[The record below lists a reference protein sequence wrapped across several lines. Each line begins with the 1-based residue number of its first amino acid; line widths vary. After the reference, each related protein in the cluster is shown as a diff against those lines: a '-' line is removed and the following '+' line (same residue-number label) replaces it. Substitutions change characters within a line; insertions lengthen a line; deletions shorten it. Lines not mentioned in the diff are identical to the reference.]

1 MVKNRS
7 VKETGIITDV
17 PNAARNYKDRIFR
30 MVFREKKAL
39 LALYNAMNETDYE
52 NEDDLKVT
60 TLESALYL
68 EMKND
73 VSFVLYDEL
82 LLYEHQSTK
91 NPNLPLR
98 NLFYVS
104 DVYSELTKDL
114 FLYGSVPVQIPEPK
128 FVVFYNG
135 LENMQEREVLKL
147 SSLYAK
153 KAEHI
158 SLELETLV
166 LNVNVGYNKILME
179 RCRQLSD
186 YAQFVSEVRK
196 RLSKKI
202 PLSEAV
208 NEAVEDCIQRG
219 ILAEFL
225 SKNRAEVIKVSIYEY
240 DEEKVKRMFK
250 EECMKLGMEQGKQL
264 GIEQGKQLGIEQGK
278 QIGIEQGKQI
288 GIEQARVIF
297 RLYIS
302 GKSEE
307 DIARETGETIEMIHK
322 VLKG

>member
-17 PNAARNYKDRIFR
+17 PNASRNYKDRIFR

-264 GIEQGKQLGIEQGK
+264 GIEQGKQ
-278 QIGIEQGKQI
+278 IGIEQ

>member
-225 SKNRAEVIKVSIYEY
+225 SKNRAEVIKVSIYEH

-264 GIEQGKQLGIEQGK
+264 GIEQGKQLGIEQ
-278 QIGIEQGKQI
+278 

>member
-73 VSFVLYDEL
+73 VSFGLYDEL

-264 GIEQGKQLGIEQGK
+264 GIEQG
-278 QIGIEQGKQI
+278 
-288 GIEQARVIF
+288 IEQARVIF

>member
-1 MVKNRS
+1 MVKNRNGR
-7 VKETGIITDV
+7 ETGIVTDV
-17 PNAARNYKDRIFR
+17 PKAARSYKDRIFR

-153 KAEHI
+153 KAEHV

-166 LNVNVGYNKILME
+166 LNVNIGYNKILME
-179 RCRQLSD
+179 RCKQLND

-196 RLSKKI
+196 RLRKKI

-225 SKNRAEVIKVSIYEY
+225 SKNRAEVVKVSIYEY
-240 DEEKVKRMFK
+240 DEEKVKRMFR
-250 EECMKLGMEQGKQL
+250 EEWMKLGLEQGKQL
-264 GIEQGKQLGIEQGK
+264 GIEQG
-278 QIGIEQGKQI
+278 
-288 GIEQARVIF
+288 IEQAGKIF
-297 RLYIS
+297 RLYLS

-307 DIARETGETIEMIHK
+307 DIALETGESIEMIHK
-322 VLKG
+322 VLEG

>member
-1 MVKNRS
+1 MVKNKS

-264 GIEQGKQLGIEQGK
+264 GIEQGKQ
-278 QIGIEQGKQI
+278 I

>member
-39 LALYNAMNETDYE
+39 LALYNAMNGTDYE

-264 GIEQGKQLGIEQGK
+264 GIEQGKQ
-278 QIGIEQGKQI
+278 IGIEQ

>member
-1 MVKNRS
+1 MVTNRRS
-7 VKETGIITDV
+7 EQEGIVTDV
-17 PNAARNYKDRIFR
+17 PNVARSYKDRIFR

-39 LALYNAMNETDYE
+39 LALYNAMNETSYE

-104 DVYSELTKDL
+104 DVYSELTKDV

-135 LENMQEREVLKL
+135 VESMQEREVLKL

-153 KAEHI
+153 KEEHVR
-158 SLELETLV
+158 LELETLV
-166 LNVNVGYNKILME
+166 LNVNIGYNKILME
-179 RCRQLSD
+179 RCRQLND
-186 YAQFVSEVRK
+186 YAQFGSEGRI
-196 RLSKKI
+196 RLK
-202 PLSEAV
+202 
-208 NEAVEDCIQRG
+208 
-219 ILAEFL
+219 
-225 SKNRAEVIKVSIYEY
+225 
-240 DEEKVKRMFK
+240 KRM
-250 EECMKLGMEQGKQL
+250 L
-264 GIEQGKQLGIEQGK
+264 
-278 QIGIEQGKQI
+278 
-288 GIEQARVIF
+288 
-297 RLYIS
+297 
-302 GKSEE
+302 
-307 DIARETGETIEMIHK
+307 
-322 VLKG
+322 

>member
-158 SLELETLV
+158 SLELESLV
-166 LNVNVGYNKILME
+166 LNVNVGYNIILME

-264 GIEQGKQLGIEQGK
+264 GIEQGKQLGIEQG
-278 QIGIEQGKQI
+278 
-288 GIEQARVIF
+288 IEQARVIF

>member
-225 SKNRAEVIKVSIYEY
+225 SKNRAEVVKVSIYEY

-264 GIEQGKQLGIEQGK
+264 GIEQGKQ
-278 QIGIEQGKQI
+278 IGIEQ

>member
-166 LNVNVGYNKILME
+166 LNVNIGYNKILME

-196 RLSKKI
+196 RLSKKM

-264 GIEQGKQLGIEQGK
+264 GIEQGKQLGIEQG
-278 QIGIEQGKQI
+278 
-288 GIEQARVIF
+288 IEQARVIF

>member
-1 MVKNRS
+1 MVTNRRS
-7 VKETGIITDV
+7 EQEGIVTDV
-17 PNAARNYKDRIFR
+17 PNVARSYKDRIFR

-39 LALYNAMNETDYE
+39 LALYNAMNETSYE

-104 DVYSELTKDL
+104 DVYSELTKDV

-135 LENMQEREVLKL
+135 VESMQEREVLKL

-153 KAEHI
+153 K
-158 SLELETLV
+158 V
-166 LNVNVGYNKILME
+166 LFG
-179 RCRQLSD
+179 
-186 YAQFVSEVRK
+186 
-196 RLSKKI
+196 
-202 PLSEAV
+202 
-208 NEAVEDCIQRG
+208 
-219 ILAEFL
+219 
-225 SKNRAEVIKVSIYEY
+225 
-240 DEEKVKRMFK
+240 
-250 EECMKLGMEQGKQL
+250 
-264 GIEQGKQLGIEQGK
+264 
-278 QIGIEQGKQI
+278 
-288 GIEQARVIF
+288 
-297 RLYIS
+297 
-302 GKSEE
+302 
-307 DIARETGETIEMIHK
+307 
-322 VLKG
+322 

>member
-166 LNVNVGYNKILME
+166 LNVNIGYNKILME

-264 GIEQGKQLGIEQGK
+264 GIEQGKQ
-278 QIGIEQGKQI
+278 IGIEQ

>member
-128 FVVFYNG
+128 SVVFYNG

-264 GIEQGKQLGIEQGK
+264 GIEQGKQ
-278 QIGIEQGKQI
+278 IGIEQ

>member
-17 PNAARNYKDRIFR
+17 PTAARNYKARIFR

-147 SSLYAK
+147 SSLYEK

-166 LNVNVGYNKILME
+166 LNVNVGYNKILMQ
-179 RCRQLSD
+179 RCRQ
-186 YAQFVSEVRK
+186 
-196 RLSKKI
+196 
-202 PLSEAV
+202 
-208 NEAVEDCIQRG
+208 
-219 ILAEFL
+219 
-225 SKNRAEVIKVSIYEY
+225 
-240 DEEKVKRMFK
+240 
-250 EECMKLGMEQGKQL
+250 
-264 GIEQGKQLGIEQGK
+264 
-278 QIGIEQGKQI
+278 
-288 GIEQARVIF
+288 
-297 RLYIS
+297 
-302 GKSEE
+302 
-307 DIARETGETIEMIHK
+307 
-322 VLKG
+322 

>member
-17 PNAARNYKDRIFR
+17 PNAARTYKDRIFR

-73 VSFVLYDEL
+73 VSFGLYDEL

-264 GIEQGKQLGIEQGK
+264 GIEQGKQ
-278 QIGIEQGKQI
+278 I

>member
-73 VSFVLYDEL
+73 VSFGLYDEL

-250 EECMKLGMEQGKQL
+250 EECMKLG
-264 GIEQGKQLGIEQGK
+264 IEQGKQLGIEQGK
-278 QIGIEQGKQI
+278 QIGIEQ

>member
-250 EECMKLGMEQGKQL
+250 EECMKLGMEQGKQ
-264 GIEQGKQLGIEQGK
+264 IGIEQGK
-278 QIGIEQGKQI
+278 QIGIEQ

>member
-264 GIEQGKQLGIEQGK
+264 GIEQGKQ
-278 QIGIEQGKQI
+278 I

-322 VLKG
+322 FLNGS

>member
-264 GIEQGKQLGIEQGK
+264 GIEQGKQ
-278 QIGIEQGKQI
+278 IGIEQ

-307 DIARETGETIEMIHK
+307 DIARETGETIEMM
-322 VLKG
+322 

>member
-240 DEEKVKRMFK
+240 DEEKTLRMFR
-250 EECMKLGMEQGKQL
+250 EEGYEDGERNGK
-264 GIEQGKQLGIEQGK
+264 I
-278 QIGIEQGKQI
+278 
-288 GIEQARVIF
+288 QA
-297 RLYIS
+297 
-302 GKSEE
+302 
-307 DIARETGETIEMIHK
+307 TIEMCLEFNLSSDAIVQK
-322 VLKG
+322 LMTKFQFSENQAQEYLDNYIAQNS

>member
-264 GIEQGKQLGIEQGK
+264 GIEQGKQ
-278 QIGIEQGKQI
+278 IGIEQ

-307 DIARETGETIEMIHK
+307 DIARETGETIEIIHK

>member
-208 NEAVEDCIQRG
+208 NEAVEDCIQRA
-219 ILAEFL
+219 ILAELL

-264 GIEQGKQLGIEQGK
+264 GIEQGKQ
-278 QIGIEQGKQI
+278 IGIEQ

>member
-114 FLYGSVPVQIPEPK
+114 FLSGSVPVQMPEPK

-196 RLSKKI
+196 RLSKKM

-250 EECMKLGMEQGKQL
+250 EECMKLGMEQGKQ
-264 GIEQGKQLGIEQGK
+264 
-278 QIGIEQGKQI
+278 IGIEQ

>member
-73 VSFVLYDEL
+73 VSFGLYDEL

-166 LNVNVGYNKILME
+166 LNVNVGYNNILME

-264 GIEQGKQLGIEQGK
+264 GIEQGKQ
-278 QIGIEQGKQI
+278 IGIEQ

>member
-250 EECMKLGMEQGKQL
+250 EECMKLGMEQGTQ
-264 GIEQGKQLGIEQGK
+264 IGIEQGK
-278 QIGIEQGKQI
+278 QIGIEQ

>member
-1 MVKNRS
+1 M

-264 GIEQGKQLGIEQGK
+264 GIEQGKQ
-278 QIGIEQGKQI
+278 IGIEQ

>member
-264 GIEQGKQLGIEQGK
+264 GIEQGKQLGIEQG
-278 QIGIEQGKQI
+278 
-288 GIEQARVIF
+288 IEQARVIF

-322 VLKG
+322 VVKG

>member
-264 GIEQGKQLGIEQGK
+264 GIEQGKQ
-278 QIGIEQGKQI
+278 I

-322 VLKG
+322 VLEG

>member
-186 YAQFVSEVRK
+186 SAQFVSEVRK

-264 GIEQGKQLGIEQGK
+264 GIEQGKQ
-278 QIGIEQGKQI
+278 I

>member
-7 VKETGIITDV
+7 VKESGIITDV

-73 VSFVLYDEL
+73 VSFGLYDEL

-264 GIEQGKQLGIEQGK
+264 GIEQGKQ
-278 QIGIEQGKQI
+278 IGIEQ

>member
-196 RLSKKI
+196 RLSKKM

-250 EECMKLGMEQGKQL
+250 EECMKLGMEQGKQ
-264 GIEQGKQLGIEQGK
+264 
-278 QIGIEQGKQI
+278 IGIEQ